1 MQIQDIFERRI
12 ARSINGVVKADQRDA
27 ASVWQELDEFVVTRE
42 LNGHMAKFLDAFASS
57 LGKVADADA
66 TSKTGVWI
74 SGFFGSGKSHFIKVL
89 SYLLKNDL
97 HTYNGQERKAAEFFE
112 SKVQDAIILG
122 DIRRVATANTDV
134 VLFNIDSKA
143 DTNHGRD
150 AILRVFL
157 KVFNEM
163 QGFCADHPEIAY
175 MERHLQKKGKLA
187 AFQEAFRRASNGME
201 WIQERDAY
209 HFNRDEVVAS
219 LSEVLG
225 QSQDS
230 AARFVDGGA
239 DGFSLTPENF
249 SKWVKEYLD
258 EKGPQH
264 RIMFLVDEAGQ
275 FIGSD
280 SHLMLSLQ
288 TITEN
293 LGTICQGRAWVVVTS
308 QEDID
313 AVLGQLKKEKAQDFS
328 KIQGRF
334 KTRLTLSSTNVD
346 EVILKRLLEKKD
358 DVKDE
363 LRAIFKAKGDI
374 LKHQTSFQNT
384 GMTFRH
390 YKEADDFA
398 AHYPFAPY
406 QFQLLQKIFE
416 AIRKHGA
423 TGAHLARGERSLLD
437 AFQSAALQ
445 VAEQKLGVLVPLY
458 RFYPSIESFL
468 DTAVKRTI
476 EQARDNDSLQA
487 FDVLLLQV
495 LFLIRY
501 VDQMQGNVDNLAS
514 LCADEIDQDRIPL
527 KRQIEESLA
536 RLEKETLISRNGDL
550 YFFLTNEER
559 DINRE
564 IKNVD
569 VVASEEAT
577 ELGGLIFKEVYKD
590 NRKFTHLQTRRTFT
604 FNREC
609 DQHAIGNKADGGLP
623 VLVITPL
630 ADDYDAWDK
639 GRCLSESAA
648 RDGGAVVIKLGDTN
662 PILQREL
669 RMMLQV
675 DRYNTQK
682 NDGTQPEATRRI
694 LSDLAA
700 ENRNRRERLVSIV
713 ANLLMEAD
721 YFGAGQPLSPKKG
734 GAWDYL
740 LESLGYLVDNSFTK
754 MGYLHK
760 RGDGDNSH
768 LVLRA
773 IQEVLRANDV
783 AKARLDL
790 ADEVSNPQAIKEV
803 RDYLHLMGMRSA
815 QVVLHDLVETKFSRR
830 PYGWPEE
837 EILLI
842 VARLAVL
849 GEIHLVMDGA
859 NLALD
864 KVYEAIT
871 NTQKRRKITLVQRKA
886 LDPKAIQDARQL
898 GKNVFAQM
906 GPDGEDLIVA
916 FLRSKLEGWLEDL
929 KRFQGLTESGNYPGK
944 PEVERLLNQVKPLL
958 AEKDSAAFIEGF
970 NLAKNDLLDGTEE
983 FHTLSTFFTSQRPT
997 WDRMRKAFETFDRNR
1012 LQLEEDEA
1020 GKVAL
1025 RRMEAILHMEHPYA
1039 SVQEGPD
1046 LITKLEGIQ
1055 NFLLAQHRSQTKGK
1069 IEGLL
1074 DSLRQDAERLQLSS
1088 SVFEGCTANIKR
1100 LLERVDRQE
1109 SIPHLKQAVEEAD
1122 HLYGDAFQRL
1132 EAAYVPPALQPPI
1145 ADGGAKPQ
1153 PLPPKPVIK
1162 KPRMVKPAEL
1172 APKPVIES
1180 QEDVEAFLTILRTEL
1195 EAALANHERIQIR

>member
-12 ARSINGVVKADQRDA
+12 SRAINGVVKADQRDE

-42 LNGHMAKFLDAFASS
+42 LNGHMAKFLEAFAST
-57 LGKVADADA
+57 LGRSTDADA
-66 TSKTGVWI
+66 TSNTGVWI

-89 SYLLKNDL
+89 SYLLKNEL
-97 HTYNGQERKAAEFFE
+97 HTYDGQQRKAAEFFE
-112 SKVQDAIILG
+112 SKVEDAMILG
-122 DIRRVATANTDV
+122 DIRRVSTANTDAI
-134 VLFNIDSKA
+134 LFNIDSKA
-143 DTNHGRD
+143 DTNYGRD

-187 AFQEAFRRASNGME
+187 DFQEAYRRHANGLD
-201 WIQERDAY
+201 WLQERDAY
-209 HFNRDEVVAS
+209 HFNRDQVVAS

-225 QSQDS
+225 QSQES

-239 DGFSLTPENF
+239 EGFSITPENF

-264 RIMFLVDEAGQ
+264 RIMFLVDEVGQ

-293 LGTICQGRAWVVVTS
+293 LGTICDGRAWVVVTS

-334 KTRLTLSSTNVD
+334 KTRLSLSSTNVD
-346 EVILKRLLEKKD
+346 EVILKRLLAKKD
-358 DVKDE
+358 AAKDA
-363 LRAIFKAKGDI
+363 LRDIFKAKGDI
-374 LKHQTSFQNT
+374 LKHQMSFLNT

-390 YKEADDFA
+390 YKEAEDFA

-406 QFQLLQKIFE
+406 QFQLIQKIFE

-423 TGAHLARGERSLLD
+423 TGAHLSRGERSILD
-437 AFQSAALQ
+437 AFQSAAKQ
-445 VAEQKLGVLVPLY
+445 VADRELGVLVPLY

-476 EQARDNDSLQA
+476 DQAKDNPSLQD

-501 VDQMQGNVDNLAS
+501 VEEMKANVDNLAS

-527 KRQIEESLA
+527 KRRIEESLA

-569 VVASEEAT
+569 VIGSEEAT
-577 ELGGLIFKEVYKD
+577 ALGELVFKEVYKD
-590 NRKFTHLQTRRTFT
+590 NRKFTHLQTRRPFP

-609 DQHAIGNKADGGLP
+609 DQHAIGHKADGGLP

-630 ADDYDAWDK
+630 ADDYDTWDK
-639 GRCLSESAA
+639 GRCLAESSA
-648 RDGGAVVIKLGDTN
+648 RDGGAVVIKLADHPT
-662 PILQREL
+662 LQREL

-675 DRYNTQK
+675 DRYNSQK
-682 NDGTQPEATRRI
+682 NDGGQPAATVRI
-694 LSDLAA
+694 LQDLAA
-700 ENRNRRERLVSIV
+700 ENRNRRERLVDTVSD
-713 ANLLMEAD
+713 LLKEAD
-721 YFGAGQPLSPKKG
+721 YFVAGQPLSPKKG
-734 GAWDYL
+734 GSQDYL
-740 LESLGYLVDNSFTK
+740 FEALGYLVDNTFTK
-754 MGYLHK
+754 MGYLRK
-760 RGDGDNSH
+760 RGEGDTGP
-768 LVLRA
+768 LVLRE
-773 IQEVLRANDV
+773 IQAVLRANDV

-790 ADEVSNPQAIKEV
+790 EEEESNPQAIKEV
-803 RDYLHLMGMRSA
+803 RDFLHLMGMKSA
-815 QVVLHDLVETKFSRR
+815 QVVLHDLLETKFTRR

-842 VARLAVL
+842 VARLVVL
-849 GEIHLVMDGA
+849 GEVHLVMDGA
-859 NLALD
+859 NLGLD
-864 KVYEAIT
+864 KVYEAVT
-871 NTQKRRKITLVQRKA
+871 NAQKRRKITLVQRKA
-886 LDPKAIQDARQL
+886 VDPKAIQTARQL
-898 GKNVFAQM
+898 GRDVFAQM
-906 GPDGEDLIVA
+906 GPDGEDLIVT
-916 FLRSKLEGWLEDL
+916 FLRGKLEGWQEDL
-929 KRFQGLTESGNYPGK
+929 RRFQGLAEGGAYPGK
-944 PEVERLLNQVKPLL
+944 AVVESHLKLVKPLA
-958 AEKDSAAFIEGF
+958 AEKDGPSFIDGF
-970 NLAKNDLLDGTEE
+970 NSAKKELLDASEA
-983 FHTLSTFFTSQRPT
+983 FHTLSTFYGSQRPT

-1020 GKVAL
+1020 GRVAL
-1025 RRMEAILHMEHPYA
+1025 RRIEAILHMDHPYT
-1039 SVQEGPD
+1039 SIQEGPE
-1046 LITKLEGIQ
+1046 LISKLESIQ
-1055 NFLLAQHRSQTKGK
+1055 NRLLVQHRLQTKSK

-1074 DSLRQDAERLQLSS
+1074 DSLRQDAERLQVSS

-1100 LLERVDRQE
+1100 LLDRVNLQE
-1109 SIPHLKQAVEEAD
+1109 SIPHLKQAVDEAD
-1122 HLYGDAFQRL
+1122 HLYGEALHRL
-1132 EAAYVPPALQPPI
+1132 EAAYVPPAPPPVV
-1145 ADGGAKPQ
+1145 ADGGTKP
-1153 PLPPKPVIK
+1153 PPEPPKPVIK
-1162 KPRMVKPAEL
+1162 RPRVIKPAEL
-1172 APKPVIES
+1172 APKAVLEN
-1180 QEDVEAFLTILRTEL
+1180 QDDVDAFLTVLRTKL